1 MSSLPPTID
10 SEKPLGG
17 RYKLI
22 SQLGAGGFS
31 HTFLAQDLH
40 LPGNPQCVL
49 KQFKPQI
56 SDAQALQMA
65 RRLFDIEARVLY
77 QLGSHNQIP
86 RLLAHFE
93 DNQEFYLAQ
102 ELIEG
107 EPLTEELAESIPWS
121 EIRVI
126 TLLQDLLKVLSFV
139 HQQQVIHRDVKPSN
153 LIRRRKDDKIV
164 LIDFGAVKQV
174 SNSQV
179 VDANTGETTLTMS
192 VGTKGYMPYEQ
203 LAGNPRF
210 SSDIYAVG
218 MLAIQALSR
227 IHPQRLEEDP
237 ETAEINW
244 RNSCKTKR
252 LRHHLEPV
260 SPELAEIVDHMVCYD
275 FRCRYSTAMEAL
287 EAVEALSRK
296 LTDSIPIRQHRQEAV
311 AQETQQSTS
320 LKTQSSTGISEPV
333 ESGIEQKSTAIWR
346 AAKLPNLSQ
355 PSASSQ
361 DSTEILSP
369 SQLPVNPSLTSAPKP
384 SQLGVIRQRLVK
396 AWPIVALLALVGITF
411 PFAKTLLLEQL
422 STESTNPNGSIA
434 ETDLPQPA
442 TPEVLATPSP
452 TLTPTPLSPELQAQE
467 LLKQADQLKEAQE
480 YSQALEVYDQAIG
493 SNQNLAPA
501 YWGKCYTLNKLQQ
514 PALAIVACNDAIA
527 IKPDYAEAIVSKGN
541 ALEQQELLI
550 QARRLYEKATAI
562 KPDFAEGWVSLGVA
576 LQKVGRSEEAIIALE
591 KGIKLKRDN
600 AQAWSTLG
608 EALWNMGR
616 FNRAIASLDKALQIQ
631 PDHPEALKLRQHTRE
646 RLGR

>member
-1 MSSLPPTID
+1 MSSLPQNID
-10 SEKPLGG
+10 PEKPLGG

-56 SDAQALQMA
+56 SDTQALQMA
-65 RRLFDIEARVLY
+65 RRLFEVEARVLY
-77 QLGSHNQIP
+77 QLGNHNQIP

-107 EPLTEELAESIPWS
+107 EPLTEELAESVPWS
-121 EIRVI
+121 EVRVI
-126 TLLQDLLKVLSFV
+126 TLLQDLLTVLSFV

-260 SPELAEIVDHMVCYD
+260 SSELAEIIDQMVCYD

-287 EAVEALSRK
+287 EAVEGLSRT
-296 LTDSIPIRQHRQEAV
+296 LTDSRPLEQYTQATV
-311 AQETQQSTS
+311 ASDIQQRNS
-320 LKTQSSTGISEPV
+320 LKAQSEAGISESL
-333 ESGIEQKSTAIWR
+333 ESGTDAKSTEIWIPTQS
-346 AAKLPNLSQ
+346 PNLSQ

-361 DSTEILSP
+361 ESTEILSP
-369 SQLPVNPSLTSAPKP
+369 SQLPLNPSSTSATKLNK
-384 SQLGVIRQRLVK
+384 LGVMRQRLVK
-396 AWPIVALLALVGITF
+396 VWPIFAFLTVLGITF
-411 PFAKTLLLEQL
+411 PLTKTLLFEQL
-422 STESTNPNGSIA
+422 ITQITNPNG
-434 ETDLPQPA
+434 TPA
-442 TPEVLATPSP
+442 TDDPLQTPTPEPLVTPSP
-452 TLTPTPLSPELQAQE
+452 TPTPLSPELQAQE
-467 LLKQADQLKEAQE
+467 FLKQANELKEAQE
-480 YSQALEVYDQAIG
+480 YSQALEVYEQAIS
-493 SNQNLAPA
+493 SNPNLAPA

-514 PALAIVACNDAIA
+514 PALAIVACNDALA
-527 IKPDYAEAIVSKGN
+527 IKPDYAEAVWSKGN

-550 QARRLYEKATAI
+550 QARRLYEKATAL